1 MSPKEKPID
10 TIEGEMGRWLGTR
23 YVATVDSLILKK
35 LRSTSDILVFEFGE
49 MKNLL
54 ASTEGLE
61 ELLEESDRQDEAR
74 KHQSSR
80 E

>member
-1 MSPKEKPID
+1 MSEKEKPIG
-10 TIEGEMGRWLGTR
+10 TIEGKTARWLGIL
-23 YVATVDSLILKK
+23 YVATVDSLIL
-35 LRSTSDILVFEFGE
+35 RNSPSTSDILVFEFGE

-74 KHQSSR
+74 KH
-80 E
+80 